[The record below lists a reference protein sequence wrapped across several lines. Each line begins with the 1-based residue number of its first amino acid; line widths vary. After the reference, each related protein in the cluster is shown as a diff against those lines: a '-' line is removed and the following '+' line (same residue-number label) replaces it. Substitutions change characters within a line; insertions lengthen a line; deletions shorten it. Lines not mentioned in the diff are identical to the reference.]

1 MEMIN
6 EINIKRIHIE
16 EKIKGHFFIY
26 FPKESMIYHTYLIIG
41 N

>member
-1 MEMIN
+1 MIN
-6 EINIKRIHIE
+6 EISIKRIHIE
-16 EKIKGHFFIY
+16 EKIKGHFFLSI